1 MVYSNAL
8 YFASHFDKLTDE
20 VLSTF
25 NVKQKLQKNTK
36 IDILKIEKIKI
47 SYSPY
52 NQD

>member
-1 MVYSNAL
+1 MAYSNAL
-8 YFASHFDKLTDE
+8 YFGSQFDKLTEE

-25 NVKQKLQKNTK
+25 KIKQKLQKNAKT
-36 IDILKIEKIKI
+36 DISKKEKIEI

>member
-1 MVYSNAL
+1 MAYSNAL
-8 YFASHFDKLTDE
+8 YFGSQFDKLTEE

-25 NVKQKLQKNTK
+25 KIKQKNTK
-36 IDILKIEKIKI
+36 TDFSKKEKREI